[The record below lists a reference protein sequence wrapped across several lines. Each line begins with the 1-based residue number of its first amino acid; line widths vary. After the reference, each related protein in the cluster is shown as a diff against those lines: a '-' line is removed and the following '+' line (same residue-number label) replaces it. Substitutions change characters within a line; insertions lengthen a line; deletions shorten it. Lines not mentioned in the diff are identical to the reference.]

1 MNTYEM
7 TNPAQQAFD
16 VYLNGRN
23 IDTVFYSGPV
33 DADEVRRSLIDHDG
47 YDSDIEVSK
56 ARRSRPHLE
65 RARAHAEHGRAR
77 ADFYHEN
84 PAPRPVRIACY
95 DNGGKTADRYTVVY
109 LETAFEARRGGT
121 YYECVGMSEN
131 PFHPQGFGQHGAFAL
146 AGIAL

>member
-47 YDSDIEVSK
+47 YDSDIEVRK
-56 ARRSRPHLE
+56 ARRSQI
-65 RARAHAEHGRAR
+65 GRAR
-77 ADFYHEN
+77 LNSSH
-84 PAPRPVRIACY
+84 
-95 DNGGKTADRYTVVY
+95 T
-109 LETAFEARRGGT
+109 
-121 YYECVGMSEN
+121 
-131 PFHPQGFGQHGAFAL
+131 
-146 AGIAL
+146 